1 MKNVMTKFFKTSL
14 FSSIGLA
21 MLGLLLIFQSE
32 ITIVSLSYIIGALL
46 VGLGALGILNYT
58 KNKENS
64 EKKEMDLVYGTVCI
78 VLGLVVIG
86 NPQGIASLIPFV
98 IGLVIIISSATKLQY
113 SMELK
118 KQNNRL
124 WKSTMALS
132 LVTMVCGL
140 LLIFNPFQGAIF
152 ITKVIGILILIYA
165 LLDIIST
172 ITIKNTVN
180 KLHKSIEEHIIE
192 AEVIDESE
200 SIKDDEITKKE
211 KKHNKSDK
219 KSEKEDEE

>member
-1 MKNVMTKFFKTSL
+1 MKNIMTRFFKTSL

-21 MLGLLLIFQSE
+21 ILGLLLIFQSE
-32 ITIVSLSYIIGALL
+32 LTIVSLSYIIGAVLI
-46 VGLGALGILNYT
+46 GLGAIGILNYIR
-58 KNKENS
+58 NKEQSN
-64 EKKEMDLVYGTVCI
+64 KKEMDLVYGTVCI

-118 KQNNRL
+118 KQENKL
-124 WKSTMALS
+124 WKSTLILS
-132 LVTMVCGL
+132 LITMLCGV

-165 LLDIIST
+165 LLDIVST
-172 ITIKNTVN
+172 ISIKSTVS
-180 KLHKSIEEHIIE
+180 KLHKSIEEHIVE
-192 AEVIDESE
+192 ADVVEETETEDKNDEKKSN
-200 SIKDDEITKKE
+200 SKKGKE
-211 KKHNKSDK
+211 K
-219 KSEKEDEE
+219 SE

>member
-21 MLGLLLIFQSE
+21 ILGLLLIFQSE
-32 ITIVSLSYIIGALL
+32 LTIVSLSYIIGAVL
-46 VGLGALGILNYT
+46 VGLGALGVLNYA
-58 KNKENS
+58 KNKDQS

-78 VLGLVVIG
+78 VLGIVVIG

-113 SMELK
+113 SFELK
-118 KQNNRL
+118 KQTNNL
-124 WKSTMALS
+124 WKSTMILS
-132 LVTMVCGL
+132 LITMICGV

-180 KLHKSIEEHIIE
+180 RLHKTIEEHIVEADVIE
-192 AEVIDESE
+192 ETNEYTE
-200 SIKDDEITKKE
+200 EEQKNKKGKKKD
-211 KKHNKSDK
+211 
-219 KSEKEDEE
+219 KEDE

>member
-1 MKNVMTKFFKTSL
+1 
-14 FSSIGLA
+14 

-211 KKHNKSDK
+211 KKQNKSDK

>member
-21 MLGLLLIFQSE
+21 ILGLLLIFQAE
-32 ITIVSLSYIIGALL
+32 ITIVSLSYIIGAVL

-58 KNKENS
+58 KNKEQS

-113 SMELK
+113 SIELK
-118 KQNNRL
+118 KQNNKL
-124 WKSTMALS
+124 WKSTMILS
-132 LVTMVCGL
+132 IITMVCGI
-140 LLIFNPFQGAIF
+140 LLIFNPFQGAIL

-180 KLHKSIEEHIIE
+180 KLHKSIEEHIVE
-192 AEVIDESE
+192 AEVIDETDDLKSSE
-200 SIKDDEITKKE
+200 EKKDKKKKNKKE
-211 KKHNKSDK
+211 
-219 KSEKEDEE
+219 EEEE